1 MKRTHGIR
9 NGDSQS
15 ASEISLDILVETPN
29 IQVDFISYVLPPVA
43 ESHPLIAHP
52 IEVIFVARKSGIYRD
67 EVKDSLHRYLE
78 DVATSEPLSA
88 QEEVVLARRIK
99 KGDLKARKKLV
110 EANLRFVITVAR
122 EYQNQDVPLA
132 DLISAGNL
140 GLITAAE
147 RFDETR
153 GFKFIS
159 YAVWWIRQSILQ
171 TLAEHSRVVRLPLN
185 RVDLLRRISRYV
197 NNRQQ
202 VTSGRPPEEEIA
214 EELGI
219 TVEQVVDTLA
229 SGQRILSLD
238 MTFGEDEE
246 NSLLEI
252 MTDENQESPDHL
264 LMQNSLEDEIFAALD
279 TLEAREREVIRLYFG
294 LGGDVEM
301 TLEEIGIRFRL
312 TRERVRQIKEKALGK
327 LRHPTR
333 GRKLMPYSDGA

>member
-1 MKRTHGIR
+1 MYVPRQQR
-9 NGDSQS
+9 M
-15 ASEISLDILVETPN
+15 LDQYLQEVGRI
-29 IQVDFISYVLPPVA
+29 
-43 ESHPLIAHP
+43 PL
-52 IEVIFVARKSGIYRD
+52 
-67 EVKDSLHRYLE
+67 LE
-78 DVATSEPLSA
+78 PD
-88 QEEVVLARRIK
+88 EEVYLAQRIHG
-99 KGDLKARKKLV
+99 GDQEALHKLTR
-110 EANLRFVITVAR
+110 ANLRFVVSVAKK
-122 EYQNQDVPLA
+122 YQGQGLSLA
-132 DLISAGNL
+132 DLINEGNY
-140 GLITAAE
+140 GLIKAAQ

-202 VTSGRPPEEEIA
+202 QTSGRPPEEEIA
-214 EELGI
+214 KELGI

-264 LMQNSLEDEIFAALD
+264 LMRNSLEDEIFAALD
-279 TLEAREREVIRLYFG
+279 TLEEREREVIRLYFG
-294 LGGDVEM
+294 LGGDTEM

-312 TRERVRQIKEKALGK
+312 TRERVRQIKEKALRK